1 MNSGDFINFEV
12 MSHFVRDN
20 IIRMERFIKTTI
32 EEILKQILQKLTEKN
47 VT

>member
-1 MNSGDFINFEV
+1 MDSGNFINFEV
-12 MSHFVRDN
+12 MSHFAHDN